1 MCPHLIQKRRKVL
14 ANLRTVPGTVS
25 AALRRVNIYIPRTVV
40 NSDGMNVRL
49 MDLAHVRE
57 GVCTMARMSAER
69 DLVVGMGGNWSGV
82 KDGIVALKASGFRA
96 ATLTPEQCP
105 LIDLKTGDVIPVPG
119 EKVLKPSCEK
129 PMHLAAYI
137 TRPDVRFVCHTHPTY
152 ATAFATMGYNM
163 FPFTPDFVA
172 VLKTDRAIPAFN
184 YVGPASDNLAKVIA
198 SNIRSDNAVLM
209 GNHGLFTVGGNA
221 LEAFDRTHL
230 VEEAA
235 KTLVA
240 MIGIAASQG
249 KDLSKINYALSMEE
263 RLALL
268 GSDFERY
275 RQELA
280 SGGQQ

>member
-1 MCPHLIQKRRKVL
+1 MVNFRAVQGS
-14 ANLRTVPGTVS
+14 AVS
-25 AALRRVNIYIPRTVV
+25 ALRRVNIYVPRSIT
-40 NSDGMNVRL
+40 NSAGKNVSLRSL
-49 MDLAHVRE
+49 MDVRE

-105 LIDLKTGDVIPVPG
+105 LIDLETGEVIPLIG
-119 EKVLKPSCEK
+119 EKLLKPSCEK
-129 PMHLAAYI
+129 PMHLATYKI
-137 TRPDVRFVCHTHPTY
+137 RPDVNFVCHTHPTY
-152 ATAFATMGYNM
+152 ATAFATLGYEM

-172 VLKTDRAIPAFN
+172 VLKTDSSIPSFA
-184 YVGPASDNLAKVIA
+184 YVGPASENLAKVIA
-198 SNIRSDNAVLM
+198 SNIRANNAVLM

-240 MIGIAASQG
+240 MASLAASQG
-249 KDLSKINYALSMEE
+249 KDLSNINYALPMNE

-268 GSDFERY
+268 GSDFEKY

-280 SGGQQ
+280 QAGRQ

>member
-1 MCPHLIQKRRKVL
+1 MTSLK
-14 ANLRTVPGTVS
+14 TVPGTVS
-25 AALRRVNIYIPRTVV
+25 AALRRVNIYVPRSVV
-40 NSDGMNVRL
+40 NSAGQSVSLRSL
-49 MDLAHVRE
+49 MDVRE

-105 LIDLKTGDVIPVPG
+105 LIDLKTGEVIPLPG
-119 EKVLKPSCEK
+119 EKLLKPSCEK
-129 PMHLAAYI
+129 PMHLATYKI
-137 TRPDVRFVCHTHPTY
+137 RPDVNFVCHTHPTCV
-152 ATAFATMGYNM
+152 TAFATLGYDM
-163 FPFTPDFVA
+163 LPFTPDFVA
-172 VLKTDRAIPAFN
+172 VLKTDSAIPSFN

-198 SNIRSDNAVLM
+198 SNIRANNAVLM

-240 MIGIAASQG
+240 MASLAASQG
-249 KDLSKINYALSMEE
+249 KDLSNINYALPMNE
-263 RLALL
+263 RLGLL

-280 SGGQQ
+280 AGGQQ

>member
-1 MCPHLIQKRRKVL
+1 MISLK
-14 ANLRTVPGTVS
+14 S
-25 AALRRVNIYIPRTVV
+25 AQGAAASALRIVNIYVPRNVV
-40 NSDGMNVRL
+40 NSAGTSVSLRSLIN
-49 MDLAHVRE
+49 VRE

-96 ATLTPEQCP
+96 ATLIPEQCP
-105 LIDLKTGDVIPVPG
+105 LIDLKTGEVIPVAG

-129 PMHLAAYI
+129 PMHLATYLA
-137 TRPDVRFVCHTHPTY
+137 RPDVNFVCHTHPTY
-152 ATAFATMGYNM
+152 ATAFATLAYDML
-163 FPFTPDFVA
+163 PFTPDFVA

-184 YVGPASDNLAKVIA
+184 YVGPASENLARVIA
-198 SNIRSDNAVLM
+198 SNIKENNAVLM

-240 MIGIAASQG
+240 MINIAASQG
-249 KDLSKINYALSMEE
+249 RDLKDINYALPTEE

-268 GSDFERY
+268 GSDFEKY
-275 RQELA
+275 RQQLA
-280 SGGQQ
+280 QQSPQ